1 MKANCNRLRL
11 FTVVAVGLLVIVPV
25 LAEEARSPVSYQDYE
40 PGDTDPAAL
49 RARATG
55 VARATSVLG
64 DKPLRKQLEQ
74 AFSDG
79 RKAWEQRD
87 PERVGRILSY
97 MEAQLKEAGVE
108 IPENAT
114 QAWLKENYDNLTWAG
129 EEDNKLTAEEKAD
142 AWMLLFDG
150 KTLEGWKTSDLKPS
164 RKPVENGCLNPY
176 NCGGYMLVHE
186 EQWKDFVLKFDFIVS
201 KGCNSGVFVRTYPLT
216 PKPGLDVG
224 FNGIEM
230 QIMDSPAADY
240 HSGGAIYDLVKPAK
254 NAMKPAGEWNRAE
267 ITCYDNEIKVV
278 LNGET
283 VAEMDLDEWTEPY
296 KRPDGT
302 KHKFP
307 TAYKDHPRRG
317 YIGLQDHGS
326 PCWFKNVK
334 LLPLNR

>member
-1 MKANCNRLRL
+1 MRADYNRLRL
-11 FTVVAVGLLVIVPV
+11 FTLVAVGLLVSVLVP
-25 LAEEARSPVSYQDYE
+25 AEEAVSPQTYQDYE
-40 PGDTDPAAL
+40 PGETGPNAL
-49 RARATG
+49 RVRANG
-55 VARATSVLG
+55 LMRAVRALG
-64 DKPLRKQLEQ
+64 DVPLRRQLYQ

-79 RKAWEQRD
+79 RKAWEQD
-87 PERVGRILSY
+87 EPERVGRILSY

-108 IPENAT
+108 IPEDPT
-114 QAWLKENYDNLTWAG
+114 QAWLTENYDKLTWAG
-129 EEDNKLTAEEKAD
+129 ETDNKLTAEEETSG
-142 AWMLLFDG
+142 WILLFDG

-176 NCGGYMLVHE
+176 NSGGYMLIHE
-186 EQWKDFVLKFDFIVS
+186 EQWADFVLKLDFMVS
-201 KGCNSGVFVRTYPLT
+201 KDCNSGVFVRTFPLT
-216 PKPGLDVG
+216 AKEGFDVG

-230 QIMDSPAADY
+230 QILDSPAVDY
-240 HSGGAIYDLVKPAK
+240 HCGGAIYDLVKPAK

-267 ITCYDNEIKVV
+267 ITCDDNEIKVV

-283 VAEMDLDEWTEPY
+283 VAAMDLDEWTEEY

-307 TAYKDHPRRG
+307 TAFKDHPRRG

-334 LLPLNR
+334 LLPLSR